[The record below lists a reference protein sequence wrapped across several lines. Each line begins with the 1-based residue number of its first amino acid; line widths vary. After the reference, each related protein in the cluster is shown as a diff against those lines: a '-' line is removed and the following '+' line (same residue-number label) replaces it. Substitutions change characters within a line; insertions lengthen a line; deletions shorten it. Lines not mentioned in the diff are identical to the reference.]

1 MSNKLP
7 VHSIIVGL
15 TLGIGLL
22 SSCSGS
28 GSGSGSGSF
37 HGRANVAVPS
47 GDPAVSGG
55 LSAEEILQIV
65 RANLNQIVNCYD
77 QLLQRSPSA
86 AGKLAVDWSI
96 NAQGG
101 VSSVS
106 IAESSI
112 SDSQMKG
119 CVTSSIKLWKFPA
132 PRGGQAVQVTFPFT
146 FNPD

>member
-28 GSGSGSGSF
+28 GSGSGSGQ
-37 HGRANVAVPS
+37 GRPNVAVPS

-55 LSAEEILQIV
+55 LSSQEILQVV
-65 RANLNQIVNCYD
+65 RANLDQIRNCYD
-77 QLLQRSPSA
+77 QLQQRSPSA

-96 NAQGG
+96 NAQGS

-119 CVTSSIKLWKFPA
+119 CVTSSIKRWKFPE
-132 PRGGQAVQVTFPFT
+132 PRGGQAVQVTYPFT
-146 FNPD
+146 FTPI

>member
-47 GDPAVSGG
+47 GDPAVSGE
-55 LSAEEILQIV
+55 LSAEEILFADE
-65 RANLNQIVNCYD
+65 RMRD
-77 QLLQRSPSA
+77 
-86 AGKLAVDWSI
+86 
-96 NAQGG
+96 
-101 VSSVS
+101 
-106 IAESSI
+106 
-112 SDSQMKG
+112 
-119 CVTSSIKLWKFPA
+119 
-132 PRGGQAVQVTFPFT
+132 
-146 FNPD
+146 

>member
-28 GSGSGSGSF
+28 GSGSGSF

-55 LSAEEILQIV
+55 LSNEEILQVV
-65 RANLNQIVNCYD
+65 RANLNQIRN
-77 QLLQRSPSA
+77 QILR
-86 AGKLAVDWSI
+86 
-96 NAQGG
+96 
-101 VSSVS
+101 
-106 IAESSI
+106 
-112 SDSQMKG
+112 
-119 CVTSSIKLWKFPA
+119 
-132 PRGGQAVQVTFPFT
+132 
-146 FNPD
+146 